1 MTSPTAPW
9 IVLANSLLTD
19 LSMWGYLIP
28 LLLSGNTSAL
38 DTSPLISGSNF
49 TSRSYNILVHSQR
62 GHGLSTLP
70 SHSASPT
77 SIPSLAT
84 DIAATLQSLKIPL
97 PVHSVVGVSQ
107 GGAAALALAGLFEC
121 GPSSNVPRL
130 TKSIVACDTAPRTPA
145 GNQSAWEERIALV
158 HGSGTGGET
167 AGMQPLAQVTVPRW
181 FPTGSS
187 CNPTSSPR
195 PERWQW
201 VHEMI
206 TRTPVHGFAAGARG
220 LGSYDTYN
228 LRRSGDDSK
237 LGVLESDV
245 QHVLLLAGQLD
256 GAGKVGSGMR
266 TLAAEWEAARKARS
280 SSIQRSA
287 VRYEE
292 IPSAGHLPMIDSP
305 ENFWAVLSPFLA
317 SF

>member
-1 MTSPTAPW
+1 
-9 IVLANSLLTD
+9 
-19 LSMWGYLIP
+19 
-28 LLLSGNTSAL
+28 L
-38 DTSPLISGSNF
+38 DASSSISGSNLS
-49 TSRSYNILVHSQR
+49 SRSYNVLVHSQR

-70 SHSASPT
+70 SSSSSTP
-77 SIPSLAT
+77 IPSLAT
-84 DIAATLQSLKIPL
+84 DIAAVLQSLKIPL

-107 GGAAALALAGLFEC
+107 GGAAALALAGLFES
-121 GPSSNVPRL
+121 GPSSSVPRL

-158 HGSGTGGET
+158 YGNGGGEGT
-167 AGMQPLAQVTVPRW
+167 TGMQRLAQVTVPRW

-187 CNPTSSPR
+187 CHPTSSPI

-201 VHEMI
+201 VNEMI
-206 TRTPVHGFAAGARG
+206 TRTPISGFVAGARS
-220 LGSYDTYN
+220 LGSYDTYD
-228 LRRSGDDSK
+228 LGRGEDGSK

-245 QHVLLLAGQLD
+245 PHVLLLAGQLD

-266 TLAAEWEAARKARS
+266 TLAAEWEAARKGRP

-287 VRYEE
+287 VRFEE

-305 ENFWAVLSPFLA
+305 ENFWAVLGPFLA